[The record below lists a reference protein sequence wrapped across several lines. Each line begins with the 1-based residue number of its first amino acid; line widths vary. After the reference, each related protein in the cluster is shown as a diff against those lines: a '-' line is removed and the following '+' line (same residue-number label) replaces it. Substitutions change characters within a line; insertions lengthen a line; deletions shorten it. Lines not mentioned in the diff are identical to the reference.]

1 MSDVRGQMRR
11 MGEHAWMQ
19 AADPL
24 RRVQRVRLALHTS
37 SGPLAQSLVLE
48 QVSGI
53 DLSSIWQVLLD
64 ACQDMALTYGASVV
78 AGAAVGAVGGALA
91 GGVGAVPGAVAGG
104 AVGQQ
109 AATVVLNWMGL
120 ASLVAHLDEVMPDSL
135 RHYQRGFALAWGPPS
150 VNNRAAM
157 WAGQGGPQADPDAA
171 AQAFAQGHVLVV
183 LALLSA
189 MAAYLSKGKGDKTV
203 LLNEIRQSPRLGPKV
218 AQWVQANEGKLI
230 AQGSFKPKHAEQGRQ
245 GASQAQS
252 PSQLRAGAG
261 KGGQPRKDPPAPVPP
276 PPAQPKDC
284 GVKPYKDQKC
294 PKGQQAHHI
303 VPDFALRYGSRA
315 KGAQGTDR
323 IPGMPSLQDGPS
335 ICLSGHARTAP
346 SEHNAAHEIT
356 DASIHAAGQRTDNG
370 AQGVAPIG
378 EVLDISVDAV
388 SRIKPECKEEI
399 TSKVNESFKG
409 VDRSQYARTTQQPPA
424 KGTDA
429 EAALRHGESHQ
440 RGRRT
445 RGR

>member
-1 MSDVRGQMRR
+1 
-11 MGEHAWMQ
+11 
-19 AADPL
+19 
-24 RRVQRVRLALHTS
+24 
-37 SGPLAQSLVLE
+37 VLE

-78 AGAAVGAVGGALA
+78 AGAAVGAVGGAMA

-104 AVGQQ
+104 AVGLQ

-150 VNNRAAM
+150 VNTRAAM
-157 WAGQGGPQADPDAA
+157 WAGHGGPQADPNAA

-189 MAAYLSKGKGDKTV
+189 MAAYLSKGRGDKTI

-218 AQWVQANEGKLI
+218 AQWVQANEGKLT

-261 KGGQPRKDPPAPVPP
+261 KGKGPDSEVRPATDDKGKD
-276 PPAQPKDC
+276 
-284 GVKPYKDQKC
+284 
-294 PKGQQAHHI
+294 KGN
-303 VPDFALRYGSRA
+303 V
-315 KGAQGTDR
+315 
-323 IPGMPSLQDGPS
+323 
-335 ICLSGHARTAP
+335 
-346 SEHNAAHEIT
+346 
-356 DASIHAAGQRTDNG
+356 
-370 AQGVAPIG
+370 
-378 EVLDISVDAV
+378 
-388 SRIKPECKEEI
+388 RIKPLEHKVPCFHPYDKKKFTTMEVGDQKTYLKEMAEQLKRQQDQI
-399 TSKVNESFKG
+399 NGMTAAEYKAAREAFASHGRNPMAEGAQAGYREKFAESVAQSIKESLQSGGMGDAQAKREAQARAKDLMSKL
-409 VDRSQYARTTQQPPA
+409 
-424 KGTDA
+424 
-429 EAALRHGESHQ
+429 AALHEPDMVAGGWMQPTPKGMGRADVNASIGGSWNQEGRVAGMDKAAEDAIKSGNGNEKMNVKLEPC
-440 RGRRT
+440 RGK
-445 RGR
+445 GMK